1 MDNPYDKDINDAG
14 AQSITAGIGYK
25 NQNFFMDFAYAYTT
39 GESKFTEY
47 DYNVINLD
55 HVNHLAQL
63 SFGVRF

>member
-1 MDNPYDKDINDAG
+1 
-14 AQSITAGIGYK
+14 
-25 NQNFFMDFAYAYTT
+25 MDFAYAYTT
-39 GESKFTEY
+39 GKSKFTEY